1 MCCRS
6 APEKAANAHP
16 NVLAA
21 SKRFSCNARVQ
32 QTLAQRKLHGV
43 LVSSLASP
51 SLLIAQRAGDGATS
65 DLKDNQHWM
74 VAQQDRSNDLRRR
87 CRRSPGVLSLWNGGL
102 IADLGRT
109 VLSSLPASPSMSAR
123 RSMPDAQPMKKLRCM
138 HLARPRSQGV
148 AFALSRR
155 AWLGAV
161 RAPRAVGRRAAL
173 GCPEMSSP
181 RGLAMA
187 PNRAPTG

>member
-74 VAQQDRSNDLRRR
+74 VAQQDRSMTFDV
-87 CRRSPGVLSLWNGGL
+87 G
-102 IADLGRT
+102 
-109 VLSSLPASPSMSAR
+109 SSI
-123 RSMPDAQPMKKLRCM
+123 
-138 HLARPRSQGV
+138 
-148 AFALSRR
+148 SRR
-155 AWLGAV
+155 PIAMEW
-161 RAPRAVGRRAAL
+161 
-173 GCPEMSSP
+173 
-181 RGLAMA
+181 GLT
-187 PNRAPTG
+187 PTT